1 MGISLFDG
9 YRLVGVQQDNRERL
23 KALVLAD
30 TTGNDVPP
38 SAPGARGR
46 LEPYGTED
54 ASGLPTRLL
63 SCRILL
69 TADAHNVDPDVFH
82 AVHSN
87 GLVYDRRLIV
97 GAGFET
103 TDPHIFAAG
112 PLCEFSRRFRSEASY
127 LRHDGFNGREV
138 GAQLARAM
146 LPWLDPGQNT
156 AGAIANASASEV
168 SASSKS
174 KSRFVKH
181 CESAR
186 LYTPASAL
194 PSFFLPLA
202 KSGLLP
208 GPLHYYHMEACEG
221 LRLEGQ
227 TVEIVTDTMNNP
239 LPGTPGHF
247 CRLKVDAH
255 GQIASITYLG
265 SEELQ
270 VEALWKLVGLSEAL
284 LNHLHA
290 RWQSGDIPDL
300 IEFLADDWASALW
313 HDRFLDFIAEL
324 KSDLSQKEDFMKQVK
339 KVSDGDGTREELI
352 SKFNP
357 EYKQEMQDK
366 VLRYLRANTNHLHTY
381 FLPEHWDAEVKE
393 GLTSK

>member
-1 MGISLFDG
+1 
-9 YRLVGVQQDNRERL
+9 
-23 KALVLAD
+23 
-30 TTGNDVPP
+30 
-38 SAPGARGR
+38 
-46 LEPYGTED
+46 
-54 ASGLPTRLL
+54 
-63 SCRILL
+63 
-69 TADAHNVDPDVFH
+69 
-82 AVHSN
+82 
-87 GLVYDRRLIV
+87 
-97 GAGFET
+97 
-103 TDPHIFAAG
+103 
-112 PLCEFSRRFRSEASY
+112 
-127 LRHDGFNGREV
+127 
-138 GAQLARAM
+138 
-146 LPWLDPGQNT
+146 
-156 AGAIANASASEV
+156 
-168 SASSKS
+168 
-174 KSRFVKH
+174 
-181 CESAR
+181 
-186 LYTPASAL
+186 
-194 PSFFLPLA
+194 
-202 KSGLLP
+202 
-208 GPLHYYHMEACEG
+208 MEACEG
-221 LRLEGQ
+221 SRLEGQ

-324 KSDLSQKEDFMKQVK
+324 KSDLSQKEDFMKHVK
-339 KVSDGDGTREELI
+339 KVTDGEGTREELI
-352 SKFNP
+352 AKFNP

-366 VLRYLRANTNHLHTY
+366 VLRYLRSNTNHLHTY